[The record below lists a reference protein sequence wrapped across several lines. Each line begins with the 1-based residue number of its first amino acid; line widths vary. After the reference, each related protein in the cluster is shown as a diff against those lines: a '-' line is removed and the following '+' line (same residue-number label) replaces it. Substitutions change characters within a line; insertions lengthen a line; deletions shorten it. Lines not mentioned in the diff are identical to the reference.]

1 MINFLKENWFKIRM
15 IRLLFVFVFLL
26 GLVSCAVDKKMS
38 SSSHNEGNQSIKW
51 SKKEKE
57 KCLADRIKKMTEED
71 NPLPEIYQISKKK
84 IAKCSCNKAEKKYE
98 SLNAAEK
105 IEETPEFK
113 ESMIRAFIDCFDNSK
128 KNNWSKEMML
138 LCETAFLQSTH
149 EDPNV
154 TACICEKLQSNYNNI
169 FEAIKPSEQ
178 ESSTEIIKKCW
189 PQ

>member
-1 MINFLKENWFKIRM
+1 
-15 IRLLFVFVFLL
+15 
-26 GLVSCAVDKKMS
+26 
-38 SSSHNEGNQSIKW
+38 
-51 SKKEKE
+51 
-57 KCLADRIKKMTEED
+57 
-71 NPLPEIYQISKKK
+71 
-84 IAKCSCNKAEKKYE
+84 
-98 SLNAAEK
+98 
-105 IEETPEFK
+105 
-113 ESMIRAFIDCFDNSK
+113 MIRAFIDCFDNSK